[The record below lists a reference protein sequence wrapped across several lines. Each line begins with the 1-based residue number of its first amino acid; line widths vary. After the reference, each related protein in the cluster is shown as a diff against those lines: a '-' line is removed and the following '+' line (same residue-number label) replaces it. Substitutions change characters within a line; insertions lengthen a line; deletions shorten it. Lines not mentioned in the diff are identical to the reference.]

1 MTTIVDRRNFN
12 CPYKYIL
19 NFFLFLGLIFFTGC
33 STADYGSL
41 KHSRDI
47 TQAFETYHVF
57 PNCRYYYLNQENN
70 PYAVIA
76 LKAPYTLSSSNQ
88 WTEFDPDSDK
98 FKKEVGLVEGFP
110 VNYSYSYGSYIL
122 DHQGNQIGYW
132 YSSLRLTSIKVD
144 DESKKVSV
152 YTETPWLHDDNW
164 GFGTGI
170 GVGIG
175 SGGSGV
181 GVRIGR

>member
-1 MTTIVDRRNFN
+1 MMTTDGGRNFSRTYAYV
-12 CPYKYIL
+12 PK
-19 NFFLFLGLIFFTGC
+19 FFLILFLIFFAGC
-33 STADYGSL
+33 STANYGSL

-76 LKAPYTLSSSNQ
+76 LQAPYTLSSNQ
-88 WTEFDPDSDK
+88 WTEFDPNSDK
-98 FKKEVGLVEGFP
+98 LKKEVDLVKGFP
-110 VNYSYSYGSYIL
+110 VNYSYSYGSYIM

-132 YSSLRLTSIKVD
+132 YSSLRMTSVKVD
-144 DESKKVSV
+144 DESKQVSV
-152 YTETPWLHDDNW
+152 NTETPWLRDDNW

-181 GVRIGR
+181 GIRMGR